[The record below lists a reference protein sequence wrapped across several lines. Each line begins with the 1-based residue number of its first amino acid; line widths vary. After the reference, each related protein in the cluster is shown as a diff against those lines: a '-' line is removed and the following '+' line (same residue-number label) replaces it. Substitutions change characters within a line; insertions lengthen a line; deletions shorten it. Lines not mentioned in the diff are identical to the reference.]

1 MTLADATTTPV
12 PAPVPAPADRA
23 PMSSAQAA
31 PAAASATDRSADAR
45 LARYLADQ
53 VRTATPVQRLL
64 MLFDQLRRDLL
75 RAEAAFGG
83 TDLKEIS
90 DHLVHAQEV
99 IQALRDPLDPETEL
113 GRALRGVYG
122 FCLEH
127 LVQANLRKDPTMVP
141 AVRQIVERIAE
152 ANRTAAAE
160 CAAAPEAARAR

>member
-1 MTLADATTTPV
+1 MTLTSTPTPWSGTPDRGADA
-12 PAPVPAPADRA
+12 
-23 PMSSAQAA
+23 Q
-31 PAAASATDRSADAR
+31 

-75 RAEAAFGG
+75 RAEAAFVG

-99 IQALRDPLDPETEL
+99 IQALRDPLDPETDL
-113 GRALRGVYG
+113 GRSLRGVYG

-127 LVQANLRKDPTMVP
+127 LVQANLRKDPAMLP
-141 AVRQIVERIAE
+141 AVREIVERIAE
-152 ANRTAAAE
+152 ANRTAAAQ
-160 CAAAPEAARAR
+160 CAATSEAARAG

>member
-1 MTLADATTTPV
+1 
-12 PAPVPAPADRA
+12 
-23 PMSSAQAA
+23 MSSAQAA